1 MGWGWDGSG
10 QVVRGALGWAVG
22 GYGEVFWM
30 LEVWKPEF
38 LFLIFFILLTR
49 R

>member
-1 MGWGWDGSG
+1 MGWGGLSIG
-10 QVVRGALGWAVG
+10 RGLRRSRWAVG

-30 LEVWKPEF
+30 LEVWKLEF
-38 LFLIFFILLTR
+38 VFLIFLILSTR